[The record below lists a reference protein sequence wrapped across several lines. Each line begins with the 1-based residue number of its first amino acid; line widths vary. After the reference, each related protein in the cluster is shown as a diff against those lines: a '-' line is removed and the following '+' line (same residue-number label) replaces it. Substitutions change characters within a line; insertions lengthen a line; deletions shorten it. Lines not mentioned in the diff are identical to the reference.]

1 MADVHPGL
9 AAKLTSQLGVS
20 TRHVNRLIDGIV
32 RELHLSRQQAAIVL
46 ASRRGINFSR
56 FADAEDLGAIRSAG
70 GFTGHRASSASND
83 APVVS
88 RPRPPAPRLK
98 KEPSNSVFVV
108 HGRNEQVR
116 RDLFDFLR
124 NLGLNP
130 IEWNAGKQLTRKASP
145 HNAEVIAAIIK
156 KAAGAVVLFCP
167 EEEVK
172 LKREYW
178 RPDDPAEERR
188 VGDQPRPN
196 VLYEA
201 GMAFSAFPAST
212 VIVRVGSIRSFT
224 DLAGVQTINL
234 TGGTVAG
241 RQAVATALRTAR
253 LPVDTGGQD
262 WLDQGGFL
270 LTPPANKRR
279 NGGSGSR
286 RRAAQR

>member
-1 MADVHPGL
+1 MADVRRGL
-9 AAKLTSQLGVS
+9 SAKLVSQLGVS

-32 RELHLSRQQAAIVL
+32 RELHLSRHQAAIVL
-46 ASRRGINFSR
+46 ASRRRINFSR
-56 FADAEDLGAIRSAG
+56 FAEPEDLAAIRSAG
-70 GFTGHRASSASND
+70 GFTGHRAPSPSHD

-88 RPRPPAPRLK
+88 RPRLPGPSVK

-116 RDLFDFLR
+116 RDLFEFLR

-178 RPDDPAEERR
+178 RPDDPLEERR
-188 VGDQPRPN
+188 AGDQPRPN

-212 VIVRVGSIRSFT
+212 VIVRVGAIRSFT
-224 DLAGVQTINL
+224 DLAGVQIINL

-262 WLDQGGFL
+262 WLNQGGFL
-270 LTPPANKRR
+270 LMPPPA
-279 NGGSGSR
+279 SR
-286 RRAAQR
+286 RARGRRK